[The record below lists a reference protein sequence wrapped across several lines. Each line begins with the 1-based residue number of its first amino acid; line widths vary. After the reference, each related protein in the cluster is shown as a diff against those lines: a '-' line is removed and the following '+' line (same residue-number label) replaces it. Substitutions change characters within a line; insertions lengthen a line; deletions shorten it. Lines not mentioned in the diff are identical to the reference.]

1 MSQMNDIHSRLLEI
15 LSIAVSGEHAQAVL
29 SLQEMA
35 EVQRLAHAHTVDGLL
50 ADMVLRGQ
58 AEVKCRS
65 DERNRK
71 RSLVMELV
79 SIEQQHRAIKS
90 NFDVALS
97 ELTLLLNEGEID
109 FVVFKGPA
117 VASLYASP
125 WSRTMGDID
134 FYVPEWNYERALS
147 LIQQKLKLTVERCDT
162 DKHDSFSYR
171 GIRFEMHY
179 QMETFGAG
187 KHQRYFSALVD
198 KEIKDGRLGHFCV
211 STGVQVPMLSPEADL
226 ILVFKHM
233 FNHLIGEGVG
243 LRQVTD
249 VAVLIHAYAPTLNI
263 SALREHLQNIGYL
276 KAFDAMVALVG
287 KYYNVSWDAYR
298 DYLSSKDFRMAD
310 LLMADIMKNGNFGRM
325 DYKHRS
331 GWKKRMETTCRFFAN
346 CMKYFCLAP
355 WEIMCLVPKRI
366 CISLRAH

>member
-1 MSQMNDIHSRLLEI
+1 MDIIQRRLLQTISIVAGRLEGKVEI
-15 LSIAVSGEHAQAVL
+15 ELSELRS
-29 SLQEMA
+29 MMP
-35 EVQRLAHAHTVDGLL
+35 LAIEHTVGGLL
-50 ADMVLRGQ
+50 AEAVITGCVGIADII
-58 AEVKCRS
+58 S
-65 DERNRK
+65 DGTEK
-71 RSLVMELV
+71 RRLMMQFVGLQM
-79 SIEQQHRAIKS
+79 QHRAQKLH
-90 NFDVALS
+90 FDKVLS
-97 ELTLLLNEGEID
+97 EFTSLLKGEDID

-117 VASLYASP
+117 VASWYASP
-125 WSRTMGDID
+125 WCRTMGDID
-134 FYVPEWNYERALS
+134 FYVPEWDYERALS
-147 LIQQKLKLTVERCDT
+147 LIQQKLKLTVERCDA

-198 KEIKDGRLGHFCV
+198 KEIKDGRLGHFCI
-211 STGVQVPMLSPEADL
+211 STGVQVPMLSPEVDL

-249 VAVLIHAYAPTLNI
+249 VAVLIRAYAPTLNI
-263 SALREHLQNIGYL
+263 SALKEHLQNIGYL
-276 KAFDAMVALVG
+276 KAFDAMVSLVR
-287 KYYNVSWDAYR
+287 KYYNVSWDAYG

-346 CMKYFCLAP
+346 CIKYFCLAP
-355 WEIMCLVPKRI
+355 WEIMCLVPKRV

>member
-1 MSQMNDIHSRLLEI
+1 MSQKNAVHSRLLEI
-15 LSIAVSGEHAQAVL
+15 LSIAINGEHAQAVL

-65 DERNRK
+65 DEGNRK

-79 SIEQQHRAIKS
+79 GIEQQHRTVKS

-134 FYVPEWNYERALS
+134 FYVPEWDYERALS
-147 LIQQKLKLTVERCDT
+147 LIQQKLKLTVERCDV
-162 DKHDSFSYR
+162 DKHDSFSYK

-179 QMETFGAG
+179 RMETFGAE
-187 KHQRYFSALVD
+187 KHQRYFSALAD
-198 KEIKDGRLGHFCV
+198 KEIREGRLRHFSV
-211 STGVQVPMLSPEADL
+211 SNGVLVPMLSPEVDL

-249 VAVLIHAYAPTLNI
+249 VAVLIHAYAPTLNV

-287 KYYNVSWDAYR
+287 RYYKVCWEGYR
-298 DYLSSKDFRMAD
+298 DLLSPKDFRMAD
-310 LLMADIMKNGNFGRM
+310 MLMADILKNGNFGRM

-331 GWKKRMETTCRFFAN
+331 GWKKRVETTCRFFAN
-346 CMKYFCLAP
+346 CAKYFCLAP
-355 WEIMCLVPKRI
+355 WEIMCLVPKRVS
-366 CISLRAH
+366 ISLNAH

>member
-1 MSQMNDIHSRLLEI
+1 MDIIQRRLLQTISIVAGGLEGKVEI
-15 LSIAVSGEHAQAVL
+15 ELGEL
-29 SLQEMA
+29 RSMMSLALE
-35 EVQRLAHAHTVDGLL
+35 HTVGGLL
-50 ADMVLRGQ
+50 A
-58 AEVKCRS
+58 ET
-65 DERNRK
+65 
-71 RSLVMELV
+71 VMNGSV
-79 SIEQQHRAIKS
+79 SITDIITDRTAKRRVLMQFAEMQMQHRAQKLH
-90 NFDVALS
+90 FDKVLS
-97 ELTLLLNEGEID
+97 EFTLWLKGEEID

-134 FYVPEWNYERALS
+134 FYVPEWDYERALS
-147 LIQQKLKLTVERCDT
+147 LIQQKLKLTVERCDG

-249 VAVLIHAYAPTLNI
+249 VAVLIRAYAPTLNI

-287 KYYNVSWDAYR
+287 RYYNVSWDAYG

-325 DYKHRS
+325 DYKYRS
-331 GWKKRMETTCRFFAN
+331 GWKKRMETTYRFFAN

-355 WEIMCLVPKRI
+355 WEIMCLVPKRV

>member
-1 MSQMNDIHSRLLEI
+1 MMP
-15 LSIAVSGEHAQAVL
+15 
-29 SLQEMA
+29 
-35 EVQRLAHAHTVDGLL
+35 LAIEHTVGGLL
-50 ADMVLRGQ
+50 AEAVITGCVGIADII
-58 AEVKCRS
+58 S
-65 DERNRK
+65 DGTEK
-71 RSLVMELV
+71 RRLMMQFVGLQM
-79 SIEQQHRAIKS
+79 QHRAQKLH
-90 NFDVALS
+90 FDKVLS
-97 ELTLLLNEGEID
+97 EFTSLLKGKNID

-117 VASLYASP
+117 VASWYASP
-125 WSRTMGDID
+125 WCRTMGDID
-134 FYVPEWNYERALS
+134 FYVPEWDYEMALS
-147 LIQQKLKLTVERCDT
+147 LIQQKLKLTVERCDA

-198 KEIKDGRLGHFCV
+198 KEIKGGRLGHFCV
-211 STGVQVPMLSPEADL
+211 STGVQVPMLSPEVDL

-249 VAVLIHAYAPTLNI
+249 VAVLIRACAPTLNI

-287 KYYNVSWDAYR
+287 RYYNVSWDAYR
-298 DYLSSKDFRMAD
+298 DFLSSKDFRMAD

-355 WEIMCLVPKRI
+355 WEVMCLVPKRV

>member
-1 MSQMNDIHSRLLEI
+1 MDIIQRRLLQTISIVAGGLEGKVEI
-15 LSIAVSGEHAQAVL
+15 ELSELRSMM
-29 SLQEMA
+29 SLALE
-35 EVQRLAHAHTVDGLL
+35 HTVGGLL
-50 ADMVLRGQ
+50 AETVITGCVGIADII
-58 AEVKCRS
+58 S
-65 DERNRK
+65 DGTEK
-71 RSLVMELV
+71 RRLMMQFVGLQM
-79 SIEQQHRAIKS
+79 QHRAQKLH
-90 NFDVALS
+90 FDKVLS
-97 ELTLLLNEGEID
+97 EFTSLLKGEDID

-117 VASLYASP
+117 VASWYASP
-125 WSRTMGDID
+125 WCRTMGDID
-134 FYVPEWNYERALS
+134 FYVPEWDYERALS
-147 LIQQKLKLTVERCDT
+147 LIQQKLKLTVERCDA

-211 STGVQVPMLSPEADL
+211 STGVEVPMLSPEVDL

-249 VAVLIHAYAPTLNI
+249 VAVLIRAYAPTLSI

-287 KYYNVSWDAYR
+287 RYYNVSWDAYG

-310 LLMADIMKNGNFGRM
+310 MLMADIMKNGNFGRM

-355 WEIMCLVPKRI
+355 WEIMCLVPKRV

>member
-1 MSQMNDIHSRLLEI
+1 MDIIQRRLLQTVSIVAGGLEGKVEI
-15 LSIAVSGEHAQAVL
+15 ELGEL
-29 SLQEMA
+29 RSMMP
-35 EVQRLAHAHTVDGLL
+35 LAIEHTVGGLL
-50 ADMVLRGQ
+50 A
-58 AEVKCRS
+58 ET
-65 DERNRK
+65 
-71 RSLVMELV
+71 VMNGSV
-79 SIEQQHRAIKS
+79 SITDIITDRTEKRRALMQFAEMQMQHRAQKLH
-90 NFDVALS
+90 FDNVLA
-97 ELTLLLNEGEID
+97 EVVLLLQKENID

-117 VASLYASP
+117 VASQYSCPSA
-125 WSRTMGDID
+125 RTMGDID
-134 FYVPEWNYERALS
+134 FYVPDWDYNRALA
-147 LIQQKLKLTVERCDT
+147 LFENTLGVTVERCDV
-162 DKHDSFSYR
+162 DKHDSFSYK

-211 STGVQVPMLSPEADL
+211 STGVQVPMLSPEVDL

-249 VAVLIHAYAPTLNI
+249 VAVLIRAYAPTLNI

-287 KYYNVSWDAYR
+287 RYYNVSWDAYG

-310 LLMADIMKNGNFGRM
+310 MLMADIMKNGNFGRM

-355 WEIMCLVPKRI
+355 WEIMCLVPKRV

>member
-1 MSQMNDIHSRLLEI
+1 MDIIQRRLLQTISIVAGGLEGKVEI
-15 LSIAVSGEHAQAVL
+15 ELCELRSMM
-29 SLQEMA
+29 SLALE
-35 EVQRLAHAHTVDGLL
+35 HTVGGLL
-50 ADMVLRGQ
+50 A
-58 AEVKCRS
+58 ET
-65 DERNRK
+65 
-71 RSLVMELV
+71 VMNGSV
-79 SIEQQHRAIKS
+79 SITDIITDRTEKRRVLMQFAEMQMQHRAQKLH
-90 NFDVALS
+90 FDKVLS
-97 ELTLLLNEGEID
+97 EFTSLLKGKNID

-117 VASLYASP
+117 VASWYASP
-125 WSRTMGDID
+125 WCRTMGDID
-134 FYVPEWNYERALS
+134 FYVPEWDYEMALS
-147 LIQQKLKLTVERCDT
+147 LIQQKLKLTVERCDA

-198 KEIKDGRLGHFCV
+198 KEIKGGRLGHFCV
-211 STGVQVPMLSPEADL
+211 STGVQVPMLSPEVDL

-249 VAVLIHAYAPTLNI
+249 VAVLIRACAPTLNI

-287 KYYNVSWDAYR
+287 RYYNVSWDAYR
-298 DYLSSKDFRMAD
+298 DFLSSKDFRMAD
-310 LLMADIMKNGNFGRM
+310 MLMADIMKNGNFGRM

-331 GWKKRMETTCRFFAN
+331 GWKKRMETTYRFFAN

-355 WEIMCLVPKRI
+355 WEVMCLVPKRV

>member
-1 MSQMNDIHSRLLEI
+1 MNIVHEKTLAI
-15 LSIAVSGEHAQAVL
+15 LSRIIATIPIRTELDIEELDEITVFAK
-29 SLQEMA
+29 
-35 EVQRLAHAHTVDGLL
+35 AHAVEGLL
-50 ADMVLRGQ
+50 ADAVLEGRAELKSSTEQ
-58 AEVKCRS
+58 AI
-65 DERNRK
+65 RK
-71 RSLVMELV
+71 KRLVMELAMV
-79 SIEQQHRAIKS
+79 HSQHMTVKKQ
-90 NFDVALS
+90 FDNVLA
-97 ELTLLLNEGEID
+97 EVVLLLQKENID

-117 VASLYASP
+117 VASQYSCPSA
-125 WSRTMGDID
+125 RTMGDID
-134 FYVPEWNYERALS
+134 FYVPEWDYERALS
-147 LIQQKLKLTVERCDT
+147 LIQQKLKLTVERCDA

-211 STGVQVPMLSPEADL
+211 STGVQVPMLSPDADL

-249 VAVLIHAYAPTLNI
+249 VAVLIHNYASILNI
-263 SALREHLQNIGYL
+263 SDLREHLRNIGYL

-287 KYYNVSWDAYR
+287 KYYNVSWDAYE
-298 DYLSSKDFRMAD
+298 DYLSSKDFRMANM
-310 LLMADIMKNGNFGRM
+310 LMADIMKNGNFGRM

-355 WEIMCLVPKRI
+355 WEIMCLVPKRV

>member
-1 MSQMNDIHSRLLEI
+1 MNIVHEKTLAI
-15 LSIAVSGEHAQAVL
+15 LSRIIATIPIRTELDIEELDEITVFAK
-29 SLQEMA
+29 
-35 EVQRLAHAHTVDGLL
+35 AHAVEGLL
-50 ADMVLRGQ
+50 ADAVLEGRVELKSSTEQ
-58 AEVKCRS
+58 AI
-65 DERNRK
+65 RK
-71 RSLVMELV
+71 KRLVMELAMV
-79 SIEQQHRAIKS
+79 RSQHVAVKKQ
-90 NFDVALS
+90 FDNVLA
-97 ELTLLLNEGEID
+97 EVVLLLQKENIN

-117 VASLYASP
+117 VASQYSCPSA
-125 WSRTMGDID
+125 RTMGDID
-134 FYVPEWNYERALS
+134 FYVPDWDYNRALA
-147 LIQQKLKLTVERCDT
+147 LFENTLGVTVEHCDV
-162 DKHDSFSYR
+162 DKHDSFSYK

-179 QMETFGAG
+179 QMETFGSR
-187 KHQRYFSALVD
+187 KHQKYFSNLVD
-198 KEIKDGRLGHFCV
+198 ESIKDGNLGYFML
-211 STGVQVPMLSPEADL
+211 TDGVRVPMLCPEIDL

-249 VAVLIHAYAPTLNI
+249 VAVLIHNYASILNI
-263 SALREHLQNIGYL
+263 SDLREHLRNIGYL

-287 KYYNVSWDAYR
+287 RYYNVSWDAYG

-325 DYKHRS
+325 DYKHSS

-355 WEIMCLVPKRI
+355 WEIMCLVPKRV

>member
-1 MSQMNDIHSRLLEI
+1 MNIVHEKTLAI
-15 LSIAVSGEHAQAVL
+15 LSRIIATIPIRTELDIEELDEITVFAK
-29 SLQEMA
+29 
-35 EVQRLAHAHTVDGLL
+35 AHAVEGLL
-50 ADMVLRGQ
+50 ADAVLEGRAELKSSTEQ
-58 AEVKCRS
+58 AI
-65 DERNRK
+65 RK
-71 RSLVMELV
+71 KRLVMELAMV
-79 SIEQQHRAIKS
+79 HSQHMTVKKQ
-90 NFDVALS
+90 FDNVLA
-97 ELTLLLNEGEID
+97 EVVLLLQKENID

-117 VASLYASP
+117 VASQYSCPSA
-125 WSRTMGDID
+125 RTMGDID
-134 FYVPEWNYERALS
+134 FYVPEWDYERALS
-147 LIQQKLKLTVERCDT
+147 LIQQKLKLTVERCDA
-162 DKHDSFSYR
+162 DKHYSFSYR

-211 STGVQVPMLSPEADL
+211 STGVQVPMLSPDADL

-249 VAVLIHAYAPTLNI
+249 VAVLIHNYASILNI
-263 SALREHLQNIGYL
+263 SDLREHLRNIGYL
-276 KAFDAMVALVG
+276 KAFDAIVALVG
-287 KYYNVSWDAYR
+287 KYYNVSWDAYE
-298 DYLSSKDFRMAD
+298 DYLSSKDFRMANM
-310 LLMADIMKNGNFGRM
+310 LMADIMKNGNFGRM

-355 WEIMCLVPKRI
+355 WEIMCLVPKRV